1 MQDHAELGR
10 SMLAFLR
17 HMANEENADKQGY
30 VWIDIEE
37 LEEIGK
43 IAEAQ
48 FNRFDELHQ
57 VTNNRISKI
66 AEAQFDRFDKL
77 YQVTNNRITNLDSVL
92 NETNI
97 KIAYL
102 NPDSVMI
109 LLRKHNIRL
118 SKLDSE
124 LQQMRVKL
132 GELEA
137 RIERQED

>member
-17 HMANEENADKQGY
+17 RMANKENADKQGC
-30 VWIDIEE
+30 VLIDIEE

-48 FNRFDELHQ
+48 FNRL
-57 VTNNRISKI
+57 
-66 AEAQFDRFDKL
+66 DKL
-77 YQVTNNRITNLDSVL
+77 YQVTNNRITNLDIVL
-92 NETNI
+92 NETNS
-97 KIAYL
+97 KIASL
-102 NPDSVMI
+102 NPDSVMF
-109 LLRKHNIRL
+109 LRREHDIRL
-118 SKLDSE
+118 SELDGE
-124 LQQMRVKL
+124 LQQMRAKL

>member
-1 MQDHAELGR
+1 MQDYAELGR

-17 HMANEENADKQGY
+17 HMANEENADKHGC

-48 FNRFDELHQ
+48 F
-57 VTNNRISKI
+57 
-66 AEAQFDRFDKL
+66 DRFDKL
-77 YQVTNNRITNLDSVL
+77 YKVTNNRITNLDIVL
-92 NETNI
+92 NETNS
-97 KIAYL
+97 KIASL
-102 NPDSVMI
+102 NVDNGMI
-109 LLRKHNIRL
+109 LFRT
-118 SKLDSE
+118 SELDSE
-124 LQQMRVKL
+124 LQQMRAKL

>member
-1 MQDHAELGR
+1 MQDYAELGR

-17 HMANEENADKQGY
+17 HMANEENADKQGC
-30 VWIDIEE
+30 VLIDIEE

-48 FNRFDELHQ
+48 FNRFDEL
-57 VTNNRISKI
+57 
-66 AEAQFDRFDKL
+66 
-77 YQVTNNRITNLDSVL
+77 YQVTNDRITNLDIVF
-92 NETNI
+92 NETNRNS
-97 KIAYL
+97 KIVSL
-102 NPDSVMI
+102 NHDSVMI
-109 LLRKHNIRL
+109 LLRKHNTRL
-118 SKLDSE
+118 SELDSE

>member
-1 MQDHAELGR
+1 MQDYAELGR

-17 HMANEENADKQGY
+17 RMANEENADMQGC

-48 FNRFDELHQ
+48 FDRFDE
-57 VTNNRISKI
+57 
-66 AEAQFDRFDKL
+66 L
-77 YQVTNNRITNLDSVL
+77 YQVTNDRITNLGR
-92 NETNI
+92 
-97 KIAYL
+97 
-102 NPDSVMI
+102 I
-109 LLRKHNIRL
+109 LLRKHHTRL
-118 SKLDSE
+118 SELDDE
-124 LQQMRVKL
+124 LQQMRLKL

>member
-1 MQDHAELGR
+1 MQDYAELGR

-17 HMANEENADKQGY
+17 HMANEENADKQGC

-48 FNRFDELHQ
+48 FDRFDE
-57 VTNNRISKI
+57 
-66 AEAQFDRFDKL
+66 L
-77 YQVTNNRITNLDSVL
+77 YQVTNDRITNLDIVL
-92 NETNI
+92 NETNS
-97 KIAYL
+97 KIATL
-102 NPDSVMI
+102 NLDSGMI
-109 LLRKHNIRL
+109 LLRKHNTRL
-118 SKLDSE
+118 SELDSE
-124 LQQMRVKL
+124 LQQMRLKL

>member
-1 MQDHAELGR
+1 MQDYAELGR

-17 HMANEENADKQGY
+17 RMANEENADKQGC

-43 IAEAQ
+43 M
-48 FNRFDELHQ
+48 
-57 VTNNRISKI
+57 

-77 YQVTNNRITNLDSVL
+77 YKVTNNRITNLDIVL
-92 NETNI
+92 NETNS
-97 KIAYL
+97 KIASL
-102 NPDSVMI
+102 NVDNGMI
-109 LLRKHNIRL
+109 LFRT
-118 SKLDSE
+118 SELDSE
-124 LQQMRVKL
+124 LQQMRAKL

>member
-1 MQDHAELGR
+1 MQDYAELGR

-17 HMANEENADKQGY
+17 RMANEENADKQGC
-30 VWIDIEE
+30 VLIDIEE

-48 FNRFDELHQ
+48 FNRY
-57 VTNNRISKI
+57 
-66 AEAQFDRFDKL
+66 DKL
-77 YQVTNNRITNLDSVL
+77 YKVTNNRITNLDIVF
-92 NETNI
+92 NETNS
-97 KIAYL
+97 KIVSL
-102 NPDSVMI
+102 NHDSVMI
-109 LLRKHNIRL
+109 LLREHNIRL
-118 SKLDSE
+118 SELNNE

>member
-1 MQDHAELGR
+1 MQDYAELGR

-48 FNRFDELHQ
+48 FDRFDELNQ
-57 VTNNRISKI
+57 VTN
-66 AEAQFDRFDKL
+66 D
-77 YQVTNNRITNLDSVL
+77 RITNLDSVI
-92 NETNI
+92 NETNS

-102 NPDSVMI
+102 DPESVMI
-109 LLRKHNIRL
+109 LLRKHIFRL

-124 LQQMRVKL
+124 LQQTKLKL
-132 GELEA
+132 GKLEA